1 MRLTV
6 HEFMTLD
13 GVVQGPGAPD
23 EDPSGGF
30 TAGGWVVPFAD
41 DPLFGEV
48 VGGWF
53 ARTEELLFGRTTW
66 ELMRAYW
73 PQVTDADNPAAVQL
87 NGLPKH
93 VVTSSAL
100 DGEWSGSRRVE
111 GDAVE
116 AVAALKERAGGE
128 LQVHGCARLAATL
141 HAAGLVDE
149 YRLLVAPVTVG
160 HGRRLFGTDAAPR
173 GYDVV
178 EHRSSA
184 RGLTYLALTPRPFEV
199 AAAAVVDGKDVVVPA

>member
-23 EDPSGGF
+23 EDPRDGF

-41 DPLFGEV
+41 DPVFGEV
-48 VGGWF
+48 VGDWF
-53 ARTEELLFGRTTW
+53 GRTDELLFGRTTW

-73 PQVTDADNPAAVQL
+73 PQVTGDDNPAAVQL
-87 NGLPKH
+87 NGRPKH

-100 DGEWSGSRRVE
+100 GGDWAGSVRLE
-111 GDAVE
+111 GDVLE
-116 AVAALKERAGGE
+116 AVTALKERDGGE

-160 HGRRLFGTDAAPR
+160 HGRRLFGTDAVPR

-178 EHRSSA
+178 DHRSSA
-184 RGLTYLALTPRPFEV
+184 RGLTYLALTPRPYEV
-199 AAAAVVDGKDVVVPA
+199 AAAAVVDGRDVVVPV